1 MIKCVIIDDEADAI
15 FMLKNILEK
24 NFKDEI
30 TIVDVA
36 ENIKDGIQIINK
48 QKPEVVF
55 LDIRMREGTGF
66 ELLEQIKTKN
76 FEVIFIT
83 AYDQYAVKAFQFSAM
98 GYLMKPIKIQDL
110 KNTISNLKLHFSKQ
124 KNNIEKRL
132 KVLVENYDDGNI
144 KKLVVSNI
152 DGFRV
157 IPINNIIRLEGDRN
171 YTNFILIDHK
181 KITSS
186 KTLGEYENLLT
197 DFGFYRI
204 HQSSLINLKHVVGYL
219 KGDGGMVEM
228 TDGYQVAVSRNRKA
242 DFIKRFI

>member
-66 ELLEQIKTKN
+66 ELLKQIKTKN

-228 TDGYQVAVSRNRKA
+228 TDGCQVAVSRNRKA

>member
-66 ELLEQIKTKN
+66 ELLEQVKTKN

-171 YTNFILIDHK
+171 YTNFILINHK

-204 HQSSLINLKHVVGYL
+204 HQSFLINLKHVVGYL

-228 TDGYQVAVSRNRKA
+228 TDGDQVAVSRKRKA